1 MAENKTT
8 RLAEIYQSEKSRGGG
23 AMSTF
28 GKAALEKIDPR
39 RIFNQKGFLA
49 AALPSLFKAYRAT
62 PDKSLKTTSPGLTTP
77 SGSLSP
83 TVFNSMN
90 LNLTRIAKD
99 INFVKQNSATLVK
112 NQNKKTTG
120 RVATKV
126 DKSYRTTKPTKATE
140 QSTTPTSESS
150 SLKDIGLGA
159 LGSAMSGIG
168 KGAGIAAIGVGIG
181 GFIAGLALGGAAVNA
196 LGGASGI
203 KDLLVNLAEG
213 LNAFNMTSLAA
224 LGAMLGT
231 GMLFGATAGVGNSV
245 EAAVGMGVV
254 GLGFGGFMAGLA
266 LGGAGVQLF
275 GGATGVKDLLVNLA
289 EGLNAFEVSSLAA
302 LGSLLGAGM
311 LFGAVGGPAA
321 ALYGGIGIAAVGAG
335 LGGFLAA
342 LALSGTAVKLLGGS
356 DGIKE
361 LLINLAAGL
370 NPLSQID
377 GTNLMQVGAGVVA
390 LTAGLAGLGAGSIF
404 KSLKDFFF
412 GESDPK
418 KAPLYQLAEQLK
430 LFKDIDGENLSKIGQ
445 GFKDL
450 TSGIETLA
458 SMSDKQLEKA
468 RKNTS
473 SAVGI
478 ARSASQGSVG
488 SSPSQV
494 PSTPGSSGDA
504 EVDKILATIRQRE
517 SGGDYTIQAK
527 GSSASGAYQF
537 INSTWKGLTKQYGI
551 GTEYPTAKDAP
562 PEIQDAVASAYV
574 KDILKKNNGDVSK
587 VPLVWY
593 TGNSEGKMS
602 TAALAANNGLT
613 AEAYQA
619 KWMASYSGQGSQ
631 VAASPPKPTG
641 AVIAQASTSV
651 DEGRRNTSGR
661 GNNNPTTINN
671 NMSGGNGNQ
680 TTASI
685 ANPYD
690 TELARLLTQGISA

>member
-1 MAENKTT
+1 M
-8 RLAEIYQSEKSRGGG
+8 G
-23 AMSTF
+23 A
-28 GKAALEKIDPR
+28 
-39 RIFNQKGFLA
+39 
-49 AALPSLFKAYRAT
+49 
-62 PDKSLKTTSPGLTTP
+62 
-77 SGSLSP
+77 
-83 TVFNSMN
+83 
-90 LNLTRIAKD
+90 
-99 INFVKQNSATLVK
+99 
-112 NQNKKTTG
+112 
-120 RVATKV
+120 
-126 DKSYRTTKPTKATE
+126 
-140 QSTTPTSESS
+140 
-150 SLKDIGLGA
+150 
-159 LGSAMSGIG
+159 
-168 KGAGIAAIGVGIG
+168 
-181 GFIAGLALGGAAVNA
+181 
-196 LGGASGI
+196 
-203 KDLLVNLAEG
+203 
-213 LNAFNMTSLAA
+213 
-224 LGAMLGT
+224 
-231 GMLFGATAGVGNSV
+231 
-245 EAAVGMGVV
+245 V

-289 EGLNAFEVSSLAA
+289 EGLNAFEVSSLSA

-551 GTEYPTAKDAP
+551 GTEYSTAKDAP

-651 DEGRRNTSGR
+651 DEGRRNTSGS

-690 TELARLLTQGISA
+690 TELARILTQGISA